1 MGEVLPRSATR
12 MVTCRESRVPAR
24 IGARGTGLGV
34 TRDPRARRSKRAGRP
49 AAAVVETDEQGS
61 ITAWGP
67 KAEEL
72 TGHAAAEVVGQPAWE
87 VCMRLTPPGRD
98 PEAVRRRV
106 RKIVTTALSSGRI
119 PEPGAHPNFDFQRAD
134 GAVRSAEHDLAV
146 VESGSG
152 HKLVAMVRDL
162 TELPGEPDRDYDEE
176 GHSRLFRETL
186 NGIAVHEVVCDESGA
201 VVDYRFLE
209 VNPAFEAL
217 TGLKADEI
225 IGRTAREVIPDL
237 EPAWIERYGRVAMTG
252 ESTQFEQ
259 YNAALQKTFLVK
271 AYRPGPK
278 QFAAVFQDVT
288 DIFERT
294 AFAETIISSVGEGI
308 VVVDRQGCYVVFNPV
323 MERITG
329 VAAAEA
335 LGRRPWDVFPK
346 LRAVGVQEY
355 VDRAL
360 RGETVH
366 GPEFELPQLG
376 NRRHVWLI
384 STYRPHR
391 NSRGDIVGVVAVVRD
406 VTARHEAESALRE
419 SETRMKTIF
428 DGVADGI
435 AIYDPGGAILE
446 ANRVMCDRL
455 GYSHEEMLHLTIQEI
470 DSPDSAARFPGRV
483 AEIIREGFSTFE
495 VRHQR
500 RDGTWIPIEAGS
512 RLIEFRGKPAIL
524 AVQRDISDRKHAEE
538 AIREQARFLQQ
549 LLDAIPIPIT
559 AKGSDGRITIRN
571 RAFTDGPGRA
581 RPDVIGNT
589 LDELDSNN
597 YTLHKTHD
605 DAVIAGG
612 PIQVYEAA
620 TPVADGLV
628 RRMVMTKAP
637 LFAED
642 GTVNGVVSAALDITD
657 RYEAEQGLRRSEAR
671 FRALFENAADSIFMW
686 DPQGSFIEANQA
698 ACDRLGYTHEE
709 LLGMSPVDL
718 DTADEAR
725 LVAERIDR
733 LMVQG
738 RAFFETTHVRKDGTT
753 FPVEMNLATL
763 DMGGRPAVLA
773 IARDISERRR
783 AEAERAAL
791 EDQLRQSQK
800 MEEIGRL
807 AGGIAHD
814 FNNLLTAIRGNATL
828 ALAELPADST
838 VRDELHQIE
847 QGSDRAAA
855 LTRQLLAFARRTV
868 LQPEVVDLAVVLRK
882 LEPML
887 RRVLGEDISLVTRT
901 PTSRGAVLADPSQ
914 IEQVIV
920 NLAVNARDAMPD
932 GGTLTIETADVVLE
946 QPQVQAHPAATPGPN
961 AMIAVSDT
969 GTGMDAATLK
979 HLFEPFFTT
988 KGVGKGTGLGLA
1000 TVYGI
1005 VRQSGGSVWATS
1017 TLGSG
1022 STFYVYLPWIE
1033 AAAPVAQGQS
1043 PSPVPP
1049 RSEPRIG
1056 TILVVEDD
1064 DGVRRFATRV
1074 LERAGYSVIS
1084 ASGGAAA
1091 LEADAGSPFDL
1102 LLTDVV
1108 MPSMNGREVAD
1119 RLQAR
1124 HPGLRTLF
1132 MSGHADKVIVKHGVL
1147 DAHIRYL
1154 AKPFTAEGLLAA
1166 VDQAMSEPALGTDD

>member
-1 MGEVLPRSATR
+1 
-12 MVTCRESRVPAR
+12 MV
-24 IGARGTGLGV
+24 
-34 TRDPRARRSKRAGRP
+34 GRP
-49 AAAVVETDEQGS
+49 A
-61 ITAWGP
+61 
-67 KAEEL
+67 
-72 TGHAAAEVVGQPAWE
+72 WE
-87 VCMRLTPPGRD
+87 ICMRLTPPGRD
-98 PEAVRRRV
+98 PEAVGRRA
-106 RKIVTTALSSGRI
+106 RKIVETAISRGRI
-119 PEPGAHPNFDFQRAD
+119 PGPVTHATFDFLRAD
-134 GAVRSAEHDLAV
+134 GAMRTAEHDMAV
-146 VESGSG
+146 VESSAG
-152 HKLVAMVRDL
+152 HRLVAMVRDV
-162 TELPGEPDRDYDEE
+162 TETLAEPDRDYDEE
-176 GHSRLFRETL
+176 DHRRLFRETL

-217 TGLKADEI
+217 TGLKADDI

-259 YNAALQKTFLVK
+259 YNAALQKTFMVK
-271 AYRPGPK
+271 AYRPAPR

-335 LGRRPWDVFPK
+335 LGRRPWDVFPS
-346 LRAVGVQEY
+346 LRAVGVQDY

-360 RGETVH
+360 RGETINS
-366 GPEFELPQLG
+366 PEFELLQLG
-376 NRRHVWLI
+376 NRQHVWLI
-384 STYRPHR
+384 STYHPHR
-391 NSRGDIVGVVAVVRD
+391 NSRGDIVGVVALVRD
-406 VTARHEAESALRE
+406 VTARHEAEEAVRE
-419 SETRMKTIF
+419 SDTRMKTIF
-428 DGVADGI
+428 DSVADGI

-446 ANRVMCDRL
+446 ANQVMCDRL
-455 GYSHEEMLHLTIQEI
+455 GYSREQLLGLTIQEI
-470 DSPDSAARFPGRV
+470 DTPESAALFPGRV
-483 AEIIREGFSTFE
+483 AEIVRAGFSTFE
-495 VRHQR
+495 VRHRR
-500 RDGTWIPIEAGS
+500 RDGSTIPIEAGS
-512 RLIEFRGKPAIL
+512 RLIEFRGKPAVL
-524 AVQRDISDRKHAEE
+524 SVQRDISDRKKAEDS
-538 AIREQARFLQQ
+538 IRQQARFLQQ

-559 AKGSDGRITIRN
+559 AKGTDGRVTITN
-571 RAFTDGPGRA
+571 RAFTNGPGLA
-581 RPDVIGNT
+581 RPDTIGT
-589 LDELDSNN
+589 VLDELDRAS
-597 YTLHKTHD
+597 YALHKSHD
-605 DAVIAGG
+605 DAVLAGG
-612 PIQVYEAA
+612 PIQVYEAPA
-620 TPVADGLV
+620 LVADGLV

-637 LFAED
+637 LLAED

-657 RYEAEQGLRRSEAR
+657 RFEAEQGLRRSEER

-698 ACDRLGYTHEE
+698 ACDRLGYSHEE
-709 LLGMSPVDL
+709 LLAMSPVDL
-718 DTADEAR
+718 DTPDEAR
-725 LVAERIDR
+725 LIAGRISR
-733 LMVQG
+733 LMAQG
-738 RAFFETTHVRKDGTT
+738 RAFFETTHVRKDGTP
-753 FPVEMNLATL
+753 FPVEMSLTTL
-763 DMGGRPAVLA
+763 DMGGRPVVLA

-791 EDQLRQSQK
+791 EDQLRQAQK

-828 ALAELPADST
+828 ALAALPADSS
-838 VRDELHQIE
+838 VRDELHEIVQE
-847 QGSDRAAA
+847 SDRAAA

-868 LQPEVVDLAVVLRK
+868 LQPEVVDLSVIVRR

-901 PTSRGAVLADPSQ
+901 PASRGAVLADPSQ

-946 QPQVQAHPAATPGPN
+946 QPQLRAHPTATPGPN

-969 GTGMDAATLK
+969 GTGMDAATLE

-1005 VRQSGGSVWATS
+1005 VRQSGGSVWAKS
-1017 TLGSG
+1017 AVGRG

-1033 AAAPVAQGQS
+1033 AAAPVAEGQA
-1043 PSPVPP
+1043 PSPVSP
-1049 RSEPRIG
+1049 RSEPRTG

-1064 DGVRRFATRV
+1064 DGVRRFAVRV
-1074 LERAGYSVIS
+1074 LERAGYAVVS

-1091 LEADAGSPFDL
+1091 LEADAGAPFDL

-1119 RLQAR
+1119 RMQAR

-1154 AKPFTAEGLLAA
+1154 AKPFTAEELLAA
-1166 VDQAMSEPALGTDD
+1166 VDQAISDPAPDIHD